1 MTDDQGPWSH
11 PPRRRRAPS
20 RRLRLIGM
28 VVVLVLAGAAIWG
41 LMRLF
46 PGRVSTT
53 NDWGSIAQTLAVLA
67 LVSASLLSMRLKL
80 RDTARYVLIWL
91 ALGAAVVAGYAFRA
105 DLGDA
110 AMRVR
115 SALIPS
121 YAVASGDH
129 TLALGQDSDGGY
141 HVMGQVNGQAV
152 GFLVDTGAS
161 DIVLSPA
168 DAQRIGVDMA
178 ALRYTHV
185 YETANGEGEGAAYVA
200 PSLAIGPI
208 RLTNVAVSINKTPMS
223 SSLLGMSFLK
233 RMDSFEFKGGQLI
246 LKWRG

>member
-1 MTDDQGPWSH
+1 M
-11 PPRRRRAPS
+11 
-20 RRLRLIGM
+20 L
-28 VVVLVLAGAAIWG
+28 VVLALAGAAIWG

-91 ALGAAVVAGYAFRA
+91 AVGAAVVAGYAFRA

-110 AMRVR
+110 ALRVR

-141 HVMGQVNGQAV
+141 HVMGQVNGRAV

-200 PSLAIGPI
+200 PSLTIGPI

-233 RMDSFEFKGGQLI
+233 RMDSFEFKSGQLI

>member
-1 MTDDQGPWSH
+1 M
-11 PPRRRRAPS
+11 
-20 RRLRLIGM
+20 L
-28 VVVLVLAGAAIWG
+28 VVLALAGAAIWG

-110 AMRVR
+110 ALRVR

-208 RLTNVAVSINKTPMS
+208 RLTNVVVSINKTPMS